1 MIVRFRHRGLQ
12 HLHESGNRRRLPPN
26 QISKIEN
33 ILGRLNEAT
42 NPRDMDQPGFFL
54 HPLSGDLAGFWSV
67 TVSGNWRII
76 FRFDAGNAY
85 DVDFLDYH

>member
-1 MIVRFRHRGLQ
+1 M
-12 HLHESGNRRRLPPN
+12 N
-26 QISKIEN
+26 K
-33 ILGRLNEAT
+33 
-42 NPRDMDQPGFFL
+42 PGFRL

>member
-12 HLHESGNRRRLPPN
+12 HLHERGNQRRLPPN
-26 QISKIEN
+26 QISKIED
-33 ILGRLNEAT
+33 ILVQLDEAAV
-42 NPRDMDQPGFFL
+42 PQDMNKPGFRL
-54 HPLSGDLAGFWSV
+54 HPLSGNLAGFWSV